1 MIKIMIVDSKRLM
14 KMIKTWTM
22 MTMNP
27 EKMRIQMTVDKERW
41 TSRKRKVNRTRETL
55 KTVMIL
61 RITIIKLIINK
72 NESPAK
78 RNMTLKMENKAK
90 CPKAMIGTK
99 RRKTEIITRNKRE
112 KNKK

>member
-27 EKMRIQMTVDKERW
+27 EKMRIQMTVDKEQI
-41 TSRKRKVNRTRETL
+41 SRKRKVNRTKETL

-78 RNMTLKMENKAK
+78 RNMTLKMENKEK
-90 CPKAMIGTK
+90 CLKAMIGTK
-99 RRKTEIITRNKRE
+99 RRKTEIITRNKRDT
-112 KNKK
+112 NKK